1 VKKLTSSEKI
11 RRYMEAHPDATP
23 KQIAEALGVR
33 PNYVHVLRSKDK
45 KRKAEGKPIR
55 RVKNA
60 YKKKPKLVEFLG
72 VTMAKDDVTNLTP
85 EQTARLLESIGKPKA
100 RMQRAEPQTIPEMI
114 DKAVE
119 ARKEMSITMIEP
131 KEDPVNHPAHYKV
144 GGIETID
151 YIKAKLTPDEFRG
164 YLKGNLL
171 KYSSR
176 IGHKG
181 AAQVDAGKAGWYAN
195 ALVQAIGSEA

>member
-1 VKKLTSSEKI
+1 MKKLTAAEKI
-11 RRYMEAHPDATP
+11 RRYMETHPHATP
-23 KQIAEALGVR
+23 KQVAEALGVK

-45 KRKAEGKPIR
+45 KRTAEGKPIR
-55 RVKNA
+55 RIKRTRAKVVK
-60 YKKKPKLVEFLG
+60 FLG

-85 EQTARLLESIGKPKA
+85 EQTARLLENIGKPKA
-100 RMQRAEPQTIPEMI
+100 RMPHAEPQTIPEMI

-181 AAQVDAGKAGWYAN
+181 AAQLDAGKAGWYAN
-195 ALVQAIGSEA
+195 ALVQAIGSKA